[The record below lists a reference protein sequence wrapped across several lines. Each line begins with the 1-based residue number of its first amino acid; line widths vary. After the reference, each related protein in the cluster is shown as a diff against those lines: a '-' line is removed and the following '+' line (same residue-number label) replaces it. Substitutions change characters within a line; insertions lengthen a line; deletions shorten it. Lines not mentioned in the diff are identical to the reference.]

1 MHELRRNSATFT
13 SEIAV
18 PETQIYQTEF
28 ITSITLLSG
37 TTRLLSIWKPT
48 GSAEF
53 NGDVMQAAFLTAEI
67 IAVEAVK

>member
-1 MHELRRNSATFT
+1 MSSTQQL
-13 SEIAV
+13 AV
-18 PETQIYQTEF
+18 PETQFYQTEF
-28 ITSITLLSG
+28 ITSPPLLSG

-48 GSAEF
+48 GFAEF